1 MWRPSPQN
9 RRLTRVAPPRAP
21 VPHPFRHTTPSRSSG
36 LSPDTGQTPK
46 ASPRPL
52 PETRPHKARDAAA
65 LPEDAAVGGAPTG
78 GGVDPGVR
86 SGAHPTAAGLRGHV
100 RPAPRFVL
108 LRSRPGCRQHP
119 RRRRGH
125 WLRGAPRYPS
135 HQGRRVTVP
144 CPAAAQSRRG
154 RCRVLVGTKG
164 DTRSGNT
171 HHVLSAVCRLL
182 SPHGNRS
189 TLTREQLAPLGRLGR
204 PTRTS
209 AAEAPCP
216 TPI

>member
-78 GGVDPGVR
+78 GGVDPRVR
-86 SGAHPTAAGLRGHV
+86 SGAHPTAAAPRGIRAAPPAVGLRERV
-100 RPAPRFVL
+100 RPAPA
-108 LRSRPGCRQHP
+108 LRAPPETHRVPAAPTSQTRALAERCASLPLPPGEEGDCP
-119 RRRRGH
+119 
-125 WLRGAPRYPS
+125 LP
-135 HQGRRVTVP
+135 GRCSKQAWALP
-144 CPAAAQSRRG
+144 CPGGNEGGHTFREHASRAQ
-154 RCRVLVGTKG
+154 CRVSPALA
-164 DTRSGNT
+164 TR
-171 HHVLSAVCRLL
+171 
-182 SPHGNRS
+182 
-189 TLTREQLAPLGRLGR
+189 
-204 PTRTS
+204 
-209 AAEAPCP
+209 
-216 TPI
+216 